1 MTAFLYGLDSM
12 VARLPKLA
20 GSAAEAGELS
30 ALLLAREGA
39 FALREKLDLV
49 LNALGASAEAF
60 RLAER
65 MLSLPRFNAVA
76 ARNRLAELVLQRGG
90 YPF

>member
-1 MTAFLYGLDSM
+1 

-49 LNALGASAEAF
+49 LNALGASTEAF